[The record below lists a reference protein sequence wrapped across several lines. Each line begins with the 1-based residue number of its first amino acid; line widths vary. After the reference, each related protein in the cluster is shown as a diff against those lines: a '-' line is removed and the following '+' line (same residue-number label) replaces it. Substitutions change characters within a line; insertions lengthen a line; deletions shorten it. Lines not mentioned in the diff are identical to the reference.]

1 MAAKKTEKV
10 KAHSLI
16 VQNYHV
22 HLNCF
27 ECIQGARIQSL
38 ILNWEGKQDYLRK
51 SNNKCTNFGFSKP
64 FVSKEGGITIGSF
77 CRKRA
82 IKDKQIPFYVNRKI
96 QNSERERIP
105 WELEPPPM

>member
-51 SNNKCTNFGFSKP
+51 SNNKCTNFGFFKP
-64 FVSKEGGITIGSF
+64 FVSKEGGGGRIAIGAG
-77 CRKRA
+77 KG
-82 IKDKQIPFYVNRKI
+82 Q
-96 QNSERERIP
+96 
-105 WELEPPPM
+105 